1 MPAPRPAAPH
11 PRPEE
16 RVDEAQAR
24 MHQPGAQLQRPAA
37 ETAVMRTG
45 LQGFFVRQPLGVT
58 IPLIVALSV
67 ASSVGALFLLT
78 ELMGMPYGP
87 SFKRS
92 LTIAILAPVLV
103 SAPIG
108 GWIVH
113 LLREVELARQ
123 QAQAMAWHDE
133 LTALMNRRHFSEMG
147 QRELAL
153 AQRAGRPLVAALLDI
168 DDFKRINDEHGHSA
182 GDAVLQ
188 ALGRTLPRELRST
201 DLVARW
207 GGEEFALL
215 LPDTPADDAALL
227 ADRVRLAVAQMRVT
241 LPADPNHRCTV
252 SIGLTAA
259 SAEDSFDTL
268 IDRAD
273 KAMYL
278 AKSGGK
284 NRVVVQA
291 A

>member
-1 MPAPRPAAPH
+1 MRP
-11 PRPEE
+11 
-16 RVDEAQAR
+16 
-24 MHQPGAQLQRPAA
+24 
-37 ETAVMRTG
+37 G
-45 LQGFFVRQPLGVT
+45 LQGFFVRQPLWVS

-78 ELMGMPYGP
+78 ELMGLPYGP
-87 SFKRS
+87 SFRRS
-92 LTIAILAPVLV
+92 LTVAITAPVLV

-123 QAQAMAWHDE
+123 QAQALAWNDE
-133 LTALMNRRHFSEMG
+133 LTALMNRRRFTEIG

-153 AQRAGRPLVAALLDI
+153 SQRAGRQLVAMLLDI
-168 DDFKRINDEHGHSA
+168 DDFKRINDEHGHSG

-188 ALGRTLPRELRST
+188 AMGVTLPRELRRT

-207 GGEEFALL
+207 GGEEFALM
-215 LPDTPADDAALL
+215 LPDTTLADAAVL
-227 ADRVRLAVAQMRVT
+227 AERVRKAVEQMDAR
-241 LPADPNHRCTV
+241 LPGGRRLRCTV
-252 SIGLTAA
+252 SIGLSEAA
-259 SAEDSFDTL
+259 AADSFDTL
-268 IDRAD
+268 IARAD

-278 AKSGGK
+278 AKAGGK

-291 A
+291 G

>member
-1 MPAPRPAAPH
+1 MRP
-11 PRPEE
+11 
-16 RVDEAQAR
+16 
-24 MHQPGAQLQRPAA
+24 
-37 ETAVMRTG
+37 G
-45 LQGFFVRQPLGVT
+45 LQGFFVRQPLWVS
-58 IPLIVALSV
+58 IPLIVAVSV

-87 SFKRS
+87 TFRRS
-92 LTIAILAPVLV
+92 LTIAITAPVLV

-123 QAQAMAWHDE
+123 QAQTLAWNDE
-133 LTALMNRRHFSEMG
+133 LTALMNRRRFTDIG

-153 AQRAGRPLVAALLDI
+153 SQRAGRQLVAMLLDI
-168 DDFKRINDEHGHSA
+168 DDFKRINDEHGHSG

-188 ALGRTLPRELRST
+188 ALGGTLPRELRST

-215 LPDTPADDAALL
+215 LPDTSLADAAVL
-227 ADRVRLAVAQMRVT
+227 AERVRTAVQQMDVQLRGGQR
-241 LPADPNHRCTV
+241 LRCTV
-252 SIGLTAA
+252 SVGLSEAGTA
-259 SAEDSFDTL
+259 DSFDSL
-268 IDRAD
+268 IARAD

-278 AKSGGK
+278 AKAGGK

-291 A
+291 V